1 MTHTDLKFNFQ
12 KIKNLYHLGMALLAS
27 IYYGFPA
34 KKIKIIAITGTD
46 GKTTTTA
53 LLYHILKFSGKKVS
67 MISTVFAEIGG
78 KKYNTGLH
86 TTTPDSW
93 MIQRL
98 IKQAVKAKD
107 EYLVLEVTSHALD
120 QFRTFGVKPEIGL
133 ITNITHEHLDYHV
146 TFDNYLMA
154 KVKLL
159 LASKLSLINKDHSS
173 FDKISEILRNYKKS
187 YLTFGFKNKANYSLS
202 PNQLESDMAEFNKY
216 NFLAAFSVCRYLN
229 IPEKTILD
237 SFKTFIMPL
246 GRLETVFNK
255 GFRVI
260 IDFAHTP
267 NALDNVLSAVKKHYV
282 KKPGRLIHVFGSAGE
297 RDFSK
302 RPLMGQV
309 SAQYADKIILT
320 EEDYR
325 SENPDKICQQISQK
339 IPTKKYL
346 IIKNRYEAIDK
357 AIETVK
363 KNDVILLTG
372 KGHEQSLCRG
382 KTEFPWSEHKSV
394 NEILKKYDYI

>member
-1 MTHTDLKFNFQ
+1 MTKTDLKFNFQ
-12 KIKNLYHLGMALLAS
+12 KVKNLYHLGMAVLAS
-27 IYYGFPA
+27 IWYGFPA
-34 KKIKIIAITGTD
+34 KKIKIIGITGTD

-53 LLYHILKFSGKKVS
+53 LIYHILKSSGKKTS
-67 MISTVFAEIGG
+67 MISTIFAKIGD

-98 IKQAVKAKD
+98 IKQAVEAKD

-120 QFRTFGVKPEIGL
+120 QFRTFGVQPEIGL

-146 TFDNYLMA
+146 ALDNYLMA

-159 LASKLSLINKDHSS
+159 LASKLSLINKDDQS
-173 FDKISEILRNYKKS
+173 FNKISRILKDHQKQ
-187 YLTFGFKNKANYSLS
+187 YLTFGFKNKADHYLDFKKIN
-202 PNQLESDMAEFNKY
+202 PDMADFNKY
-216 NFLAAFSVCRYLN
+216 NFLAAYSVCLHLN
-229 IPEKTILD
+229 IPEKVILD
-237 SFKTFIMPL
+237 SFNTFIMPL
-246 GRLETVFNK
+246 GRLETVFNQ

-267 NALDNVLSAVKKHYV
+267 NALVNVLSAVKKQYL
-282 KKPGRLIHVFGSAGE
+282 KKPGCLIHVFGSAGE

-309 SAQYADKIILT
+309 SSKYADKIILT

-325 SENPDKICQQISQK
+325 SEDLDKICQQIGRD
-339 IPTKKYL
+339 IPTTKYTV
-346 IIKNRYEAIDK
+346 IRNRYQAIGEAIK
-357 AIETVK
+357 IAK
-363 KNDVILLTG
+363 KNDVIILTG

-382 KTEFPWSEHKSV
+382 KKEFPWSEHRAV
-394 NEILKKYDYI
+394 NEILKKYDYL